1 MKKKRFTLWVILAVV
16 VIGVLLWQTGAV
28 NYFLARTVF
37 APDFEEELLSEEGV
51 AADENEGAA
60 ADENEGDVDATP
72 EGGDMDDEDS
82 NDVARNDVNTIADTE
97 YEIEVIAENLEIP
110 WEIVHLPDGRILV
123 TERPGRVR
131 ILDEGEIAT
140 IHSVEHAGEGGLLGM
155 ALSPTFQEDAYL
167 YLYYTYLEGGS
178 FFNRVARYSFE
189 GDRLGEEE
197 VIIEGIPGGRIH
209 NGGRIKFGPD
219 EMLYIAT
226 GDAAEPDLAQDV
238 NSLAGKIL
246 RINPDGNIPEDNP
259 FDENPIYAYGIRNPQ
274 GLAWHPV
281 TGELY
286 VSGHG
291 PTSKDM
297 INRIIPGSNYGW
309 PEITCDEEN
318 TDFKSAVVCYT
329 EFTLAPSG
337 MDFYH
342 HEEVEESSLY
352 VAGLRGNMVMR
363 IDFTKEG
370 ELLGQEALFQ
380 DYGRIRTVVYHEG
393 SMYIATN
400 NRDGRGVP
408 MSEDD
413 RILRITP
420 SFR

>member
-1 MKKKRFTLWVILAVV
+1 MKNNMKKRKITLWIILVV
-16 VIGVLLWQTGAV
+16 VIIGVLLWQTGVV
-28 NYFLARTVF
+28 NYFLARTIF
-37 APDFEEELLSEEGV
+37 APDFEEERLSEEDLDTEANGEDTNESPV
-51 AADENEGAA
+51 GYEQDEEVREEA
-60 ADENEGDVDATP
+60 V
-72 EGGDMDDEDS
+72 S
-82 NDVARNDVNTIADTE
+82 IADVE
-97 YEIEVIAENLEIP
+97 YEIEVIADNLEIP

-131 ILDEGEIAT
+131 ILDQGEIAT

-155 ALSPTFQEDAYL
+155 ALSPTFEEDFYL
-167 YLYYTYLEGGS
+167 YLYYTYREGGS
-178 FFNRVARYSFE
+178 FFNRVARYTFE
-189 GDRLGEEE
+189 EDRLGEEE
-197 VIIEGIPGGRIH
+197 VVIEKIPGGRIH

-226 GDAAEPDLAQDV
+226 GDAADPDLAQDV
-238 NSLAGKIL
+238 DSLAGMIL
-246 RINPDGNIPEDNP
+246 RLQPDGSIPDDNP
-259 FDENPIYAYGIRNPQ
+259 FDQSPVYAYGIRNPQ

-281 TGELY
+281 TKELY
-286 VSGHG
+286 SSGHG
-291 PTSKDM
+291 PSRMDV
-297 INRIIPGSNYGW
+297 INHITQGGNYGW

-318 TDFKSAVVCYT
+318 EDFESAVVCYT

-337 MDFYH
+337 MDFYEH
-342 HEEVEESSLY
+342 QDLVDLEEVPLY

-370 ELLGQEALFQ
+370 EFLRQEALFQ

-393 SMYIATN
+393 SIYISTN

-408 MSEDD
+408 AAEDD

-420 SFR
+420 KFP

>member
-1 MKKKRFTLWVILAVV
+1 MNNNMKKRKIALWIILVV
-16 VIGVLLWQTGAV
+16 VIIGVLLWQTGVV
-28 NYFLARTVF
+28 NYFLARTIF
-37 APDFEEELLSEEGV
+37 APDFEEERLSEEDPDTEANGEDIDDSPIG
-51 AADENEGAA
+51 DEK
-60 ADENEGDVDATP
+60 DEEVREEAV
-72 EGGDMDDEDS
+72 S
-82 NDVARNDVNTIADTE
+82 IADAE
-97 YEIEVIAENLEIP
+97 YEIEVIADNLEIP

-131 ILDEGEIAT
+131 ILDQGEIAT

-155 ALSPTFQEDAYL
+155 ALSPTFEEDSYL
-167 YLYYTYLEGGS
+167 YLYYTYREGGS
-178 FFNRVARYSFE
+178 FFNRVARYTFE
-189 GDRLGEEE
+189 EDRLGEEE
-197 VIIEGIPGGRIH
+197 VVIEKIPGGRIH

-238 NSLAGKIL
+238 DSLAGMIL
-246 RINPDGNIPEDNP
+246 RLQPDGSIPDDNP
-259 FDENPIYAYGIRNPQ
+259 FDQSPVYAYGIRNPQ

-281 TGELY
+281 TEELY
-286 VSGHG
+286 SSGHG
-291 PTSKDM
+291 PSRMDV
-297 INRIIPGSNYGW
+297 INHITPGGNYGW

-318 TDFKSAVVCYT
+318 EDFESAVVCYT

-337 MDFYH
+337 MDFYEH
-342 HEEVEESSLY
+342 QDLVDLEEVPLY

-370 ELLGQEALFQ
+370 EFLRQEALFQ

-393 SMYIATN
+393 SIYIATN

-408 MSEDD
+408 EAEDD

-420 SFR
+420 KFP